1 LEHLFSVWEKVAER
15 LREAKHILL
24 LSDFD
29 GTLAPIVER
38 PELAKPSEN
47 MRELL
52 KALARQR
59 RFTVG
64 IVSGR
69 ALKDL
74 QSRVGI
80 TGIIYAGNHGLEI
93 EGPGL
98 SFVYPLA
105 EELRPILG
113 ILRQVLS
120 KALGPLAGV
129 LVEDKG
135 LSLSV
140 HFRQVEEAKTEDVKN
155 IFERAVGVARSVGK
169 IRVTAGKKVYEV
181 RPPVSWDKGRAISM
195 LLARYNKTDD
205 WTTLPIFL
213 GDDLTDEDG
222 FRVIEKH
229 RGISIFVGEAE
240 QDSVAHYFLRSPS
253 ETEEFLSILLNKPKG
268 DYP

>member
-1 LEHLFSVWEKVAER
+1 MKHLFADWGNVADR

-24 LSDFD
+24 FSDFD

-47 MRELL
+47 MRDLL
-52 KALARQR
+52 RVLSHQN

-64 IVSGR
+64 IISGR

-74 QSRVGI
+74 KSRVGV

-98 SFVYPLA
+98 SFIHPLA
-105 EELRPILG
+105 EELRPVLHLIS
-113 ILRQVLS
+113 QVLG
-120 KALGPLAGV
+120 KALRPLTGV
-129 LVEDKG
+129 FVEDKG

-140 HFRQVEEAKTEDVKN
+140 HYRQVEEAKEKDVKN
-155 IFERAVGVARSVGK
+155 IFERVVHVARSVGK
-169 IRVTAGKKVYEV
+169 IRITPGKKVYEV
-181 RPPVSWDKGRAISM
+181 RPQVSWDKGRAISM
-195 LLARYNKTDD
+195 LLAKYNKVDD

-222 FRVIEKH
+222 FKVVHKH
-229 RGISIFVGEAE
+229 NGISIFVGEPE
-240 QDSVAHYFLRSPS
+240 PKSVANYFLCSPS
-253 ETEEFLSILLNKPKG
+253 ETEEFLRILLNKDKR
-268 DYP
+268 DWL

>member
-1 LEHLFSVWEKVAER
+1 MKHLFDDWVNIADR

-24 LSDFD
+24 FSDFD

-38 PELAKPSEN
+38 PELALPSEN
-47 MRELL
+47 MRDLL
-52 KALARQR
+52 RALSRQN

-74 QSRVGI
+74 KSRVGV
-80 TGIIYAGNHGLEI
+80 TGITYAGNHGLEI

-98 SFVYPLA
+98 SFIHPLA
-105 EELRPILG
+105 EELSPVLHLISGVLG
-113 ILRQVLS
+113 
-120 KALGPLAGV
+120 KAFKPLAGV

-140 HFRQVEEAKTEDVKN
+140 HFRQVEEAREKDVKN
-155 IFERAVGVARSVGK
+155 IFERVVHVARSVGK

-181 RPPVSWDKGRAISM
+181 RPQVSWDKGRAISM
-195 LLARYNKTDD
+195 LMAKYNKVDD
-205 WTTLPIFL
+205 WTTIPIFL

-222 FRVIEKH
+222 FKVVH
-229 RGISIFVGEAE
+229 RHKGISVFVGEAE
-240 QDSVAHYFLRSPS
+240 PNSVANYFLRSPS
-253 ETEEFLSILLNKPKG
+253 ETEEFLSVLLNKDKR
-268 DYP
+268 DWS

>member
-1 LEHLFSVWEKVAER
+1 MRYLFADWGKVADR

-24 LSDFD
+24 FSDFD

-38 PELAKPSEN
+38 PELALPSEN
-47 MRELL
+47 TRVLL
-52 KALARQR
+52 RALSHQN

-74 QSRVGI
+74 KSRVGV

-98 SFVYPLA
+98 SFIHPLA
-105 EELRPILG
+105 EELSPVLHLISAVLG
-113 ILRQVLS
+113 
-120 KALGPLAGV
+120 KALRPLSGV
-129 LVEDKG
+129 FVEDKG

-140 HFRQVEEAKTEDVKN
+140 HFRQVEQAKEKDVKN
-155 IFERAVGVARSVGK
+155 IFERVVHVARSLGK
-169 IRVTAGKKVYEV
+169 IRITSGKKVYEV
-181 RPPVSWDKGRAISM
+181 RPQVAWDKGRAISM
-195 LLARYNKTDD
+195 LLAKYNKVDD

-222 FRVIEKH
+222 FKVINKH

-240 QDSVAHYFLRSPS
+240 QESTAHYFLRSPS
-253 ETEEFLSILLNKPKG
+253 ETEEFFSILMNRDKR
-268 DYP
+268 DWS

>member
-1 LEHLFSVWEKVAER
+1 LKYLFAEWGKVADR

-24 LSDFD
+24 FSDFD

-47 MRELL
+47 VRELL
-52 KALARQR
+52 RALTRQR

-74 QSRVGI
+74 KSRVGI

-98 SFVYPLA
+98 SFIHPLA
-105 EELRPILG
+105 EELSPVLHLIS
-113 ILRQVLS
+113 QVLG
-120 KALGPLAGV
+120 KALKPLAGV
-129 LVEDKG
+129 FIEDKG

-140 HFRQVEEAKTEDVKN
+140 HFRQVEDAKEKDVKN
-155 IFERAVGVARSVGK
+155 IFESVVHVARSLGK
-169 IRVTAGKKVYEV
+169 IRVTTGKKVYEV
-181 RPPVSWDKGRAISM
+181 RPPVAWDKGKAISM

-205 WTTLPIFL
+205 WATLPIFL

-222 FRVIEKH
+222 FKVIEKH
-229 RGISIFVGEAE
+229 SGISIFVGEAE